1 VAESFFSLS
10 AADQREVLEIARE
23 QTGRPSHLLEKDV
36 WVVWALGALFNSPI
50 GADLTF
56 KGGTSLSKVYK
67 VIDRFSEDIDLT
79 LDIRKLI
86 PDLIGDQC
94 RDELVLPE
102 SRSQA
107 AKWTKAVRD
116 RLPVWIGQTVRP
128 VIEAA
133 LAKEGLHARLEVG
146 GKDQD
151 QLLLHYPALKVGT
164 GYVSPLTLLEF
175 GGRATGEPH
184 QAMQVTCDMAGHVPN
199 VDFPTAMP
207 VVMNVA
213 RTFWEKATAAHVY
226 CAQGRIRSERF
237 ARHWH
242 DLAAIGRSQYFT
254 ESIANRTVAIAVAR
268 HKSVFFTEKTPTGDI
283 IDYQSA
289 VTGNLKI
296 VPQGDARRALASD
309 YANMLADQ
317 VMVGKALAF
326 DDLML
331 ACLDIENRANCV

>member
-1 VAESFFSLS
+1 MAESFFSLS
-10 AADQREVLEIARE
+10 APDQREVLEIARE

-36 WVVWALGALFNSPI
+36 WVVWTLGALFNSPV

-86 PDLIGDQC
+86 PDLIGDQF
-94 RDELVLPE
+94 RGELVLPQ

-116 RLPVWIGQTVRP
+116 RIPAWIAQSVRP
-128 VIEAA
+128 VLETAM
-133 LAKEGLHARLEVG
+133 AKEGLQARLEVG

-184 QAMQVTCDMAGHVPN
+184 QAMPIRCDMAGHVPN
-199 VDFPTAMP
+199 VDFPTATP
-207 VVMNVA
+207 IVMDVA

-226 CAQGRIRSERF
+226 CEQGRVRSERF
-237 ARHWH
+237 SRHWH
-242 DLAAIGRSQYFT
+242 DLAAIGRSQYFS
-254 ESIANRTVAIAVAR
+254 EAIANRTVASAVAQ
-268 HKSVFFTEKTPTGDI
+268 HKSVFFTEKNPVGEL

-289 VTGNLKI
+289 VTGNLNI
-296 VPQGDARRALASD
+296 VPQGNARSALAVD
-309 YANMLADQ
+309 YANMLEDQ
-317 VMVGKALAF
+317 VMIGNALTF
-326 DDLML
+326 DDLMQ
-331 ACLDIENRANCV
+331 ACVDIEVRANSV

>member
-10 AADQREVLEIARE
+10 AADQSEVLEMARE
-23 QTGRPSHLLEKDV
+23 QTGRPTHLLEKDV
-36 WVVWALGALFNSPI
+36 WVVWTLGALFGSSI

-67 VIDRFSEDIDLT
+67 IIDRFSEDIDLT
-79 LDIRKLI
+79 LDIRKLV
-86 PDLIGDQC
+86 PDLIGDQ
-94 RDELVLPE
+94 RHGELVLPE

-116 RLPVWIGQTVRP
+116 RLPVWITQTVHP
-128 VIEAA
+128 ILEAA
-133 LAKEGLHARLEVG
+133 LAKEGLQARLEVG

-184 QAMQVTCDMAGHVPN
+184 QAMPVTCDMAGHVPD

-207 VVMNVA
+207 VVMDVA

-242 DLAAIGRSQYFT
+242 DLAAIGRSPYFT
-254 ESIANRTVAIAVAR
+254 HAIVNRAVATAVAQ
-268 HKSVFFTEKTPTGDI
+268 HKSLFFAEKTQAGDA
-283 IDYQSA
+283 IDYRCA
-289 VTGNLKI
+289 VTGHLKI
-296 VPQGDARRALASD
+296 VPQGDARRALADD

-317 VMVGKALAF
+317 VMVGNALAF
-326 DDLML
+326 DDLMQ
-331 ACLDIENRANCV
+331 ACSDIEVRANGV